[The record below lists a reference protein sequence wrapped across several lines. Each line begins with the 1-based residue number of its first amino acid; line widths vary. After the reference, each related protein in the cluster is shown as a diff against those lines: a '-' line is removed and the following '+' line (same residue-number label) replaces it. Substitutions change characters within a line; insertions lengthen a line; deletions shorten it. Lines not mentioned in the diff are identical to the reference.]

1 MITIVYGKMTKKGDR
16 TVRGAWIQPGAV
28 GPSWDMFAAARHV
41 LTAPEGLMM
50 QADVDGALAIVKAA
64 KDGKCRFASAGAL
77 LGHLHGT
84 KDIGLSRKD
93 HAALVRLHQQG
104 FADRWTASPSIE
116 EEIDELA
123 ADCEL
128 VAEPAEALAMLA

>member
-1 MITIVYGKMTKKGDR
+1 MITIVYGKTTKTGER
-16 TVRGAWIQPGAV
+16 IVRGAWIQPGAV
-28 GPSWDMFAAARHV
+28 GPSWDMIAAARHV
-41 LTAPEGLMM
+41 LASPEGLVG
-50 QADVDGALAIVKAA
+50 QADMDGALAIAKAA
-64 KDGKCRFASAGAL
+64 KDGKCRFVSAGAL

-104 FADRWTASPSIE
+104 FADRWTSAHTIE
-116 EEIDELA
+116 EELDDLT
-123 ADCEL
+123 ADCGL